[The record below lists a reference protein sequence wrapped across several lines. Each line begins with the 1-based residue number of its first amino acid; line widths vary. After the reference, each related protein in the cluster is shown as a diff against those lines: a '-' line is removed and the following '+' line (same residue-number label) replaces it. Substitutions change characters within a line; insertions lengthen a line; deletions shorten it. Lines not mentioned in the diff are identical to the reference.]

1 MVGFSDLLTGLVDW
15 DYAYFYVRHHD
26 QFRGSTLK
34 RTHTARR
41 DDSGTAPLMHATA
54 PGTSAI
60 FDFLWKEV
68 RNLEKYIKN
77 ENKSPQTSKRV
88 WGKLE
93 MWRRKAREG
102 YDHRLQISSR

>member
-1 MVGFSDLLTGLVDW
+1 MSPLLHV
-15 DYAYFYVRHHD
+15 
-26 QFRGSTLK
+26 
-34 RTHTARR
+34 
-41 DDSGTAPLMHATA
+41 TA

-68 RNLEKYIKN
+68 RNLEKYTKN

-93 MWRRKAREG
+93 MWKRKAQEG
-102 YDHRLQISSR
+102 HDHRLQIPSR

>member
-1 MVGFSDLLTGLVDW
+1 MPSLPHV
-15 DYAYFYVRHHD
+15 
-26 QFRGSTLK
+26 
-34 RTHTARR
+34 
-41 DDSGTAPLMHATA
+41 TA

-68 RNLEKYIKN
+68 RNLEKYTKN

-93 MWRRKAREG
+93 MWKGRLKKDMITDCKYLRGSIINEG
-102 YDHRLQISSR
+102 LKLFSLR